1 MSQVTDFPEPNV
13 GQVVFY
19 TRTDRGVYAAS
30 ASVEELQPVGHP
42 LRELYLAGL
51 RVLNEY
57 LRLQKQAQQAQQ

>member
-42 LRELYLAGL
+42 LRELYFAGL